1 MGFEVFDDVAFY
13 WFLMATSFAFVVPMT
28 RSFLSVLP
36 KKEPPNWTRGMASNK
51 EKLARVDAAARKR
64 MMSQIFGWR
73 GVGFVFVWV
82 LFISLAIKLTSMEV
96 RATTPR
102 SLPARPPAPRA
113 ARARI
118 AIPAARSRT
127 NAPAYAAAASRARRA
142 RRCLRSTR
150 TRSWAWRRARR

>member
-36 KKEPPNWTRGMASNK
+36 KKEPPNWTRGMSSNK
-51 EKLARVDAAARKR
+51 EKLARVDGAARKH

-82 LFISLAIKLTSMEV
+82 LFISLAIKLTAMEV
-96 RATTPR
+96 RAPR
-102 SLPARPPAPRA
+102 CD
-113 ARARI
+113 
-118 AIPAARSRT
+118 
-127 NAPAYAAAASRARRA
+127 AAASLLRPPVCIWRCRAVPPCPPA
-142 RRCLRSTR
+142 HP
-150 TRSWAWRRARR
+150 